1 MVSVVLSS
9 DKAIDTH
16 LMGHN
21 HSHHHSTGNI
31 KVAFFINLAFTLI
44 ELVGGMFTNSIAIV
58 SDALHDLGD
67 SFALGLAWYLEK
79 KASSEK
85 TSTTFTFGY
94 ARFRLLGAL
103 INALILVGGSIYILI
118 EAAGRFQ
125 NPEPVK
131 SLWMMGIAIIGVAAN
146 SYAAWRTRG
155 SKSLNEKVISWH
167 LLEDVLGWVAVLIVS
182 IILQFKD
189 WYFLDP
195 ALSIGVTVFI
205 LIGVGRRLWETIY
218 LLLQGVPSNIKLGEI
233 ESLLQNVEQ
242 VKSVHHTHVW
252 SLDGEH
258 HVLTSHLVLKDI
270 TAYDQVDAVRQKA
283 LSALSQYEF
292 AHHTIQVEMDEGTCR
307 V

>member
-1 MVSVVLSS
+1 
-9 DKAIDTH
+9 
-16 LMGHN
+16 MGHN
-21 HSHHHSTGNI
+21 HSHNHSTGNI
-31 KVAFFINLAFTLI
+31 KVAFFINLAFTVI

-58 SDALHDLGD
+58 SDALHDLCD
-67 SFALGLAWYLEK
+67 SIALGLAWYLEK
-79 KASSEK
+79 KATSENA
-85 TSTTFTFGY
+85 SATFTFGY

-103 INALILVGGSIYILI
+103 INALILVGGSIYIII
-118 EAAGRFQ
+118 EAVGRFQ

-146 SYAAWRTRG
+146 SYAAWRTSG

-205 LIGVGRRLWETIY
+205 LVGVGRRLWETIH
-218 LLLQGVPSNIKLGEI
+218 LLLQGVPSNIKLAEI
-233 ESLLQNVEQ
+233 ESLLSNVEQ

-252 SLDGEH
+252 SLDGEQ
-258 HVLTSHLVLKDI
+258 HVLTTHIVIDGGTELSVANEVRENCISVLHQFNF
-270 TAYDQVDAVRQKA
+270 T
-283 LSALSQYEF
+283 
-292 AHHTIQVEMDEGTCR
+292 HHTIQVESAGVECMN
-307 V
+307 

>member
-1 MVSVVLSS
+1 
-9 DKAIDTH
+9 
-16 LMGHN
+16 MGHQ
-21 HSHHHSTGNI
+21 HSHHQGTDNI
-31 KVAFFINLAFTLI
+31 KVAFFINVGFTCL
-44 ELVGGMFTNSIAIV
+44 ELVGGIFTNSIAIV

-67 SFALGLAWYLEK
+67 SFALGFAWYLEK
-79 KASSEK
+79 KASSDK
-85 TSTTFTFGY
+85 ASQKFTFGY

-103 INALILVGGSIYILI
+103 VNALILVGGSVFIII
-118 EAAGRFQ
+118 EAIERFQ

-131 SLWMMGIAIIGVAAN
+131 SLWMMGIAVIGVAAN
-146 SYAAWRTRG
+146 GYAAWRTRG
-155 SKSLNEKVISWH
+155 ARSLNEKVISWH

-205 LIGVGRRLWETIY
+205 LIGVGRRLWETIH
-218 LLLQGVPSNIKLGEI
+218 LLLQGVPSDIKLDEI

-252 SLDGEH
+252 SLDREH

-283 LSALSQYEF
+283 LSALRQYEF
-292 AHHTIQVEMDEGTCR
+292 VHHTIQVELDERTCGF